1 MGSTLARLGILGTA
15 AILLGAVLGG
25 CGPAGLLGEV
35 TVSADT
41 VTPGADGPVGTA
53 TISYQVRREALVTI
67 LFRDS
72 AGREYPFRVD
82 QPRAPGNYQAEF
94 SGTYSPD
101 PETRQRK
108 VLPNGEYTVV
118 VRARAPDGTTDERQ
132 ARLRIA
138 GADSTELAFE
148 ELTVTPDTFSPN
160 GDADRDETIIFYSLT
175 RPPTRVDIFA
185 TDSRGTSYL
194 LVSWS
199 RPSSGP
205 QSPDQ
210 RPRQRDSYVWD
221 GTAAG
226 RVLPDGSYVLHVV
239 AEDRVGA
246 VAEAIKPVKIEN
258 GGIPRLELVD
268 FQVKPTTVSLGG
280 TVNVTFRVR
289 NTGTVPIKTLGPP
302 PGTPY
307 RTDITFNCWV
317 NPTDP
322 GSPLYYERSGVWRV
336 GVMWTGA
343 GLEYPARWG
352 LLPDGT
358 RVGFDPAERLKP
370 PEQVDYH
377 RLCTVEEWQG
387 QTALLQPGEE
397 VVVTGTIQIN
407 LRIREVTLWAGIEQ
421 GGVGF
426 PVGQFKPQV
435 VRVNY

>member
-1 MGSTLARLGILGTA
+1 MRITA
-15 AILLGAVLGG
+15 VRPAVLGVVVAIAALTGG

-35 TVSADT
+35 AVSPAT
-41 VTPGADGPVGTA
+41 VTPGADGPAGAAVIT
-53 TISYQVRREALVTI
+53 YEVRRDAVVTI
-67 LFRDS
+67 LFRDA
-72 AGREYPFRVD
+72 AGREYPFRGAR
-82 QPRAPGNYQAEF
+82 PRAPGTYQAQF
-94 SGTYSPD
+94 TGTYSPD
-101 PETRQRK
+101 PETRERK
-108 VLPNGEYTVV
+108 VLPNGDYTVV
-118 VRARAPDGTTDERQ
+118 VRAQASDGTTDERL
-132 ARLRIA
+132 ARLRIT
-138 GADSTELAFE
+138 GVDEGGLAFE

-175 RPPTRVDIFA
+175 QRPTRVDIFA
-185 TDSRGTSYL
+185 TDARGTSYL

-199 RPSSGP
+199 RPAGTEA
-205 QSPDQ
+205 PDQ
-210 RPRQRDSYVWD
+210 PPRQRDSFVWD

-226 RVLPDGSYVLHVV
+226 RVLPDGTYTLHVV
-239 AEDRVGA
+239 AQDRVGA
-246 VAEAIKPVKIEN
+246 VAEATRQVTIEH

-280 TVNVTFRVR
+280 TVHVTLRVR
-289 NTGTVPIKTLGPP
+289 NTGSVPVKTIGPP

-307 RTDITFNCWV
+307 RTDITFNCWA
-317 NPTDP
+317 NPADP

-358 RVGFDPAERLKP
+358 KVGFDPTERLKP
-370 PEQVDYH
+370 PEQVDYR
-377 RLCTVEEWQG
+377 RLCAVEEWRA
-387 QTALLQPGEE
+387 QTPLLQPGQE
-397 VVVTGTIQIN
+397 VVITGTIQIN
-407 LRIREVTLWAGIEQ
+407 LRIREVTLWAGLEQ